1 MIARL
6 FRRGSSD
13 SAIPT
18 TLYGAIVAGA
28 RNPVLYRDFGVAD
41 TVDGRFESVV
51 LHCVLALRRFGG
63 GDAEMRATGQAV
75 FDLFCTE
82 MDRSLREMGVGDLAV
97 PKRMRKIGEV
107 FYGRSAAFDSALAN
121 KDAGAL
127 AESLERNMPAAE
139 GQQLAVAA
147 LASYMLAS
155 DAALAAADKDR
166 LMKGELP
173 FADPAAFLQDG
184 RDEGQDPAGKAD

>member
-1 MIARL
+1 MIGRF
-6 FRRGSSD
+6 FRRGGGD
-13 SAIPT
+13 PAIPAA
-18 TLYGAIVAGA
+18 LYGAIVAQA
-28 RNPVLYRDFGVAD
+28 RNPVLFSDIGIAD

-51 LHCVLALRRFGG
+51 LHCVLLLRRFGR
-63 GDAEMRATGQAV
+63 GDEEMRSTGQAV

-121 KDAGAL
+121 EDADAL
-127 AESLERNMPAAE
+127 AASLERNIPAAE
-139 GQQLAVAA
+139 GRQLAVAA

-155 DAALAAADKDR
+155 DAALASASKR
-166 LMKGELP
+166 ELMKGEAP

-184 RDEGQDPAGKAD
+184 KDEGKQAAGEGD